1 MRTEGDRNRGTDTGC
16 QTDEKIS
23 YRTQGIWTDRQTDRG
38 GAQKQRDR
46 HRVSDR

>member
-23 YRTQGIWTDRQTDRG
+23 YRTQRTWTDRQTEGERN
-38 GAQKQRDR
+38 RDR
-46 HRVSDR
+46 NMVSYR